1 MTRVDFYIL
10 AGDTPQARD
19 LFACRVVEKAY
30 RLGHGVYL
38 HTASPQ
44 QAERLDRLLWT
55 FKQNSFVPHAVDGH
69 SPDPD
74 TPVLIGYN
82 TRLSDS
88 HHAQQRQVLI
98 NLAADVPLFF
108 SSFERVAEIID
119 PREEHKISGRAR
131 YRFYRDRGYN
141 LENHNIG

>member
-10 AGDTPQARD
+10 ADASPQARE

-30 RLGHGVYL
+30 NLGHGVYL
-38 HTASPQ
+38 HTAGTQ
-44 QAERLDRLLWT
+44 QAEKLDRLLWT
-55 FKQNSFVPHAVDGH
+55 FKQNSFVPHAIDGR

-74 TPVLIGYN
+74 APVLIGYN
-82 TRLSDS
+82 NQLSDE
-88 HHAQQRQVLI
+88 HHAQQRQVLV
-98 NLAADVPLFF
+98 NLAPDVPLFF

-119 PREEHKISGRAR
+119 QNEEHKISGRAR
-131 YRFYRDRGYN
+131 YRFYRDRGYS